1 MKVFLLKLAVKM
13 KILLDEEGQD
23 LVEYALVLALIAFAA
38 TAGMATLASALNAVF
53 TGVGT
58 TLTTYIS

>member
-1 MKVFLLKLAVKM
+1 MEAFLLKVAIKI
-13 KILLDEEGQD
+13 KILLDEQGQD
-23 LVEYALVLALIAFAA
+23 LVEYGLVLALIAFAA
-38 TAGMATLASALNAVF
+38 AAGMSTLASALNTVF